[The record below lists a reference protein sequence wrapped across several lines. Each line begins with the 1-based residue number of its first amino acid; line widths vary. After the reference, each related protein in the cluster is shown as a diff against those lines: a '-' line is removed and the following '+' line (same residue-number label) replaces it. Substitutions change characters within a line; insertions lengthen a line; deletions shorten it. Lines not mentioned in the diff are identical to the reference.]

1 MGSKRVASAHEENR
15 LSSKLPDRVPV
26 EEFLVRRA
34 QKGDREAFASLIDT
48 YWDALYRWM
57 YRLTRHRQTAEDLT
71 QETFLKA
78 YARLQS
84 FQAGT
89 NFHAWV
95 FRIGFNTF
103 ANHRRDNARVRESL
117 PEQVEARRD
126 GPVEEAIDRE
136 SKYAFEWIRKA
147 PNNESPWNYVEA
159 MLGYPEFELVE
170 PFEAFA
176 KEIHAAHPLC
186 KEAPSFLVE
195 VYAKRAALAAAR
207 SEALPVSG

>member
-126 GPVEEAIDRE
+126 GPVEEAMDRE
-136 SKYAFEWIRKA
+136 SMRLLQAAVHRLPEELRTAFLLRVQEDLSFREIAGVLSLTEETARWRVYKA
-147 PNNESPWNYVEA
+147 RQQLLQA
-159 MLGYPEFELVE
+159 MAPELERE
-170 PFEAFA
+170 
-176 KEIHAAHPLC
+176 K
-186 KEAPSFLVE
+186 S
-195 VYAKRAALAAAR
+195 
-207 SEALPVSG
+207 